1 MKNLKNIFKLFNP
14 NENKNFYLILL
25 FIFFGMFLEALGI
38 GVIFPALN
46 LILDPNF
53 IETYNFGN
61 LTNQNFF
68 TLILLLF
75 FLLYLVRF
83 LFLVFL
89 SYFQNKFVSFFC
101 HRVTKDLL
109 SGYIHQDYKYFIKTN
124 TSGLIKNILV
134 ETTHFMSYFS
144 SAITLL
150 TELTFIVAI
159 ISIIIFIEPL
169 GTISVIVFFGISAF
183 LILNLTKNRLSSWG
197 EMRQEIDKSISKN
210 VHEGFGAIKE
220 IKVNKIENFFIDN
233 FNKSIFKKANIHFKH
248 LFVSQLPKNLFE
260 LTAIFGMLFFGAIL
274 FFQNEEINSIIS
286 KSGMF
291 VGASFKLIGSLNK
304 VISNIQQMKYYDAS
318 VAIIINEYFS
328 NQKPKE
334 ASKKDSKIQF
344 NHQITFK
351 KVSYQY
357 NENSKILNDLNFN
370 INKGEV
376 IGITGESGAGKSTIL
391 DLLLGIIEPSSGQIL
406 VDDLAL
412 SSKNY
417 HEWTPHISYVPQFV
431 YLLDNSIL
439 DNIILNDYTSK
450 VDQKKLADTLYKSNV
465 ENFLLKKKDKL
476 NSVVGEKGNN
486 LSGGQLQRIGIARAL
501 YKDSDVLILDEFTS
515 NIDLNNEIEI
525 MRRIMKDKNDKTI
538 ILTSH
543 RKETLTFCD
552 RILHIENGLLNEVK

>member
-1 MKNLKNIFKLFNP
+1 MKNLKKILRLFNP
-14 NENKNFYLILL
+14 IESKKFYLTLL
-25 FIFFGMFLEALGI
+25 FILFGMFLEALGI

-46 LILDPNF
+46 LIMDPKF
-53 IETYNFGN
+53 IKTYNFGN
-61 LTNQNFF
+61 LNNQDFF
-68 TLILLLF
+68 TLILVLF
-75 FLLYLVRF
+75 FLLYLIRF

-109 SGYIHQDYKYFIKTN
+109 TGYINQDYKYFIRTN
-124 TSGLIKNILV
+124 TSDIIKNILV

-159 ISIIIFIEPL
+159 ISVIIFIEPL
-169 GTISVIVFFGISAF
+169 GTISVIIFFGISAF
-183 LILNLTKNRLSSWG
+183 LILNLTKHRLSSWG
-197 EMRQEIDKSISKN
+197 EVRQEIDKSISKT

-220 IKVNKIENFFIDN
+220 IKVNKIENFFTDN
-233 FNKSIFKKANIHFKH
+233 FDKSIVEKANIHFKH

-260 LTAIFGMLFFGAIL
+260 LTAILGLFIFGAIL

-286 KSGMF
+286 KSGVF

-304 VISNIQQMKYYDAS
+304 IISNIQQMKYYDAS

-328 NQKPKE
+328 NQKAKE
-334 ASKKDSKIQF
+334 VSNKHTKIQF
-344 NHQITFK
+344 THHITFK
-351 KVSYQY
+351 KISYQY
-357 NENSKILNDLNFN
+357 NENSKILNDISFN
-370 INKGEV
+370 IKKGEV

-417 HEWTPHISYVPQFV
+417 PQWTPHISYVPQFV

-450 VDQKKLADTLYKSNV
+450 VDQKKLADALYKSNV
-465 ENFLLKKKDKL
+465 EDFLLKKKDKL
-476 NSVVGEKGNN
+476 NSIVGEKGNN

-501 YKDSDVLILDEFTS
+501 YKDSDVLVLDEFTS

-525 MRRIMKDKNDKTI
+525 MRRILKDKNDKTI

-543 RKETLTFCD
+543 REETLTFCD
-552 RILHIENGLLNEVK
+552 RIFHVENGFISEIK